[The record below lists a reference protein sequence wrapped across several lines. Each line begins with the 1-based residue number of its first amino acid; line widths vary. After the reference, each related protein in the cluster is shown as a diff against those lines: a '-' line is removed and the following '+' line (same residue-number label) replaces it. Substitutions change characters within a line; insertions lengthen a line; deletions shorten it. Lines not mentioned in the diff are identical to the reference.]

1 MRRMIGA
8 VVVGLLA
15 TAAVQA
21 HALYVVANLGNATT
35 QIALV
40 FSDDLNPDPRVKDA
54 TWKKLDGT
62 KLTVKTRTGTV
73 TEVKTEKGEACL
85 KAAYAVTEAGSDPSV
100 IFTTVDYGVS
110 TKGEKA
116 SRVFFYP
123 KGIVGEVPADG
134 GKLAV
139 SEANRSLDGGKLGEK
154 CGLEV
159 VPKVE
164 GGKVRFQVLAA
175 GKPVKD
181 AKVSVM
187 LPKDDAKDT
196 ATTDEAG
203 WTQAF
208 DGAGRYGVTVRHVE
222 AKGGE
227 VNGTKYEQTSHVA
240 TLVVDVK

>member
-35 QIALV
+35 QITLV

-62 KLTVKTRTGTV
+62 KLSVKTRTGTV

-85 KAAYAVTEAGSDPSV
+85 KAAYTVTEAGSDPSV

-123 KGIVGEVPADG
+123 KGIVGEVPA
-134 GKLAV
+134 
-139 SEANRSLDGGKLGEK
+139 DGGKLGEK